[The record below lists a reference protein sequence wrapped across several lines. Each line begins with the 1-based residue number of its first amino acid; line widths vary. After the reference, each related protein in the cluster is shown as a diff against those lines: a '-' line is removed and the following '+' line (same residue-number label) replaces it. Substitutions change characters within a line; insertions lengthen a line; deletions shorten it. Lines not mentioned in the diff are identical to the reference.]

1 MHSNYVSN
9 KDDSYTLSILL
20 WPVAYSYL
28 LQFWISWHPRH
39 STTFNSFH
47 EYRQSNPFHTK
58 RLQTFTVASSQQK
71 SAFKEQKYL
80 ETAHWRSC
88 ECWTTKEFIPHW
100 KGLVSPQNFALTE
113 VLIPLG
119 VLQYT
124 HNTTIKCH
132 NSASVRIIL
141 YTNHTLAL
149 SKALSQQTRGI
160 HLVFRHIY
168 HM

>member
-1 MHSNYVSN
+1 MFQT
-9 KDDSYTLSILL
+9 KTIATLSAFCFGWLL
-20 WPVAYSYL
+20 TPTFFSSESVDIPDTA
-28 LQFWISWHPRH
+28 PH
-39 STTFNSFH
+39 STVFMNT
-47 EYRQSNPFHTK
+47 ESNPFHTK

-88 ECWTTKEFIPHW
+88 KCWITKEFIPHW

-124 HNTTIKCH
+124 HNATIKCH

-141 YTNHTLAL
+141 HTNHTLAH

-160 HLVFRHIY
+160 QLVFRHIY